1 MPERAAV
8 GRRAVLLFGNSQLH
22 DGDWRFPGALAVN
35 CARQG
40 MTLRAGLAAANRLP
54 DVAPAV
60 VIVGFGAV
68 EALQAA
74 SRGAAVDA
82 DAVARDMGTLLG
94 HLRARWPEADLIIL
108 AVPPMR
114 PALLPAARRNAAR
127 IGAINDAIARAAG
140 AALLATMTY
149 DGVHLTEAAY
159 ALLQAQIIAASANL
173 KTEPPPVLLC
183 GLDPILLA
191 VKRPGFLQHHALL
204 DAAAAGLGGDG
215 VRDMRQHARVDLAG
229 ARAGFAPA
237 AALGGAVDE
246 AVLFTRGIGLVDGI
260 RIRGLGAAA
269 QGAQIDGEG
278 LGVFG
283 HRAASGAM
291 AALRRA

>member
-1 MPERAAV
+1 MTRRAALAAALAAVLLVVGFAAGQLRVERPAPPLICRPSMPERAAV

-40 MTLRAGLAAANRLP
+40 MTLRAGLAAADRLP

-74 SRGAAVDA
+74 SQGAAVDA
-82 DAVARDMGTLLG
+82 DAVARDMGALLG
-94 HLRARWPEADLIIL
+94 HLRARWPEAELIIL

-114 PALLPAARRNAAR
+114 PALLPATRRNAAR

-140 AALLATMTY
+140 AALLDPADALPVDEGGLLATMTY

-173 KTEPPPVLLC
+173 KTEPPPVLLR
-183 GLDPILLA
+183 GLDPVHLA

-215 VRDMRQHARVDLAG
+215 V
-229 ARAGFAPA
+229 
-237 AALGGAVDE
+237 
-246 AVLFTRGIGLVDGI
+246 
-260 RIRGLGAAA
+260 
-269 QGAQIDGEG
+269 
-278 LGVFG
+278 
-283 HRAASGAM
+283 
-291 AALRRA
+291 